1 MTAEE
6 RLRAEETTL
15 KGSCGHRLG
24 RRPVSRQVTP
34 SFFADQVSEV
44 QPTAENG
51 NLSSAPHFLSAH
63 LIASWWWS
71 LWLCSR
77 RGRNPKNSPTCP
89 FPSRLLAVRLPEG

>member
-24 RRPVSRQVTP
+24 WRPVSRQVTP

-51 NLSSAPHFLSAH
+51 NLS
-63 LIASWWWS
+63 
-71 LWLCSR
+71 
-77 RGRNPKNSPTCP
+77 
-89 FPSRLLAVRLPEG
+89 